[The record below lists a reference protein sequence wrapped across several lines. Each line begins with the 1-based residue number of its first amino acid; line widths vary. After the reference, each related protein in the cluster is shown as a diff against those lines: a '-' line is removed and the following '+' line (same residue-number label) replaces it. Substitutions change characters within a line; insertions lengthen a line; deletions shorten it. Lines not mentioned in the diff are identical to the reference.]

1 MSETTPPVPKSGGSG
16 PFILAAIVM
25 LLLMGGLIY
34 WKTKGSGETAKVE
47 APKPSATV
55 EQSGLDEPPPPPP
68 PPIASTDASAAPDA
82 TKPASKK
89 IGGVGGG
96 ACGPCTGDATPSI
109 VSALHAKGAQSRS
122 CYEHALRQNAMLA
135 GRMSINI
142 TISATG
148 SVCGASIGSNGL
160 GDPSVAN
167 CVVQMMKSGTFSP
180 PGGNSCVQVAVPLN
194 FTPKT

>member
-34 WKTKGSGETAKVE
+34 WKTKGSSTDTAKVE
-47 APKPSATV
+47 APKPSATID
-55 EQSGLDEPPPPPP
+55 QPGLDEPPPPPP
-68 PPIASTDASAAPDA
+68 PIASADASAAPDT
-82 TKPASKK
+82 TKPKK
-89 IGGVGGG
+89 QLGGVGGG
-96 ACGPCTGDATPSI
+96 ACGPCTGDATPAI
-109 VSALHAKGAQSRS
+109 VSALHAKGAQARS

-148 SVCGASIGSNGL
+148 SVCSAGVGNNGL

-180 PGGNSCVQVAVPLN
+180 PGGGSCVQVAVPLN

>member
-34 WKTKGSGETAKVE
+34 WKTKSNGSDTAKVE
-47 APKPSATV
+47 APKPSATI
-55 EQSGLDEPPPPPP
+55 EQPGLDEPPPPPP
-68 PPIASTDASAAPDA
+68 PPVVSASAAPDT
-82 TKPASKK
+82 TKPGAKK
-89 IGGVGGG
+89 LTGGGGG

-109 VSALHAKGAQSRS
+109 VSALHAKGAQARS

-135 GRMSINI
+135 GHMSINI

-148 SVCGASIGSNGL
+148 SVCGASVGSNEL
-160 GDPSVAN
+160 VDPSVAN